1 MSQDASLKIEVQ
13 ADAVKSAT
21 THLDQLTNAGKRTE
35 TAMNNLA
42 SSARGSN
49 TAMNTFSGSTSNAE
63 KELNKAS
70 AASGKMRGTIQN
82 LSWQI
87 QDVSVQ
93 LQGGTN
99 ALVVLGQQGS
109 QIASAFGPGGA
120 LVGALIA
127 VGAGIAGVAMNSR
140 DASKA
145 VEQLEKNLNSLT
157 KSQAQQG
164 LIELAKADADL
175 NKKLAEM
182 EGRRKAL
189 SVAEQVGGQTKD
201 QLRDITLKLNAE
213 EEVAK
218 VGLQKNAELREA
230 LTGVTKGQSKSI
242 QDFVK
247 ELEFETK
254 LVNAS
259 TVEAALL
266 NAEKQRGRKLTAEET
281 AEVRKHAEALEVE
294 TKKKEAAKEAEKALK
309 AELRKQARD
318 EKRFDVEKAR
328 AEAYLED
335 TYRQTLRGQQIIDHD
350 YQKRMEMLNDHLAK
364 KKITEDQYNAAA
376 DQAQEAHM
384 LKSLELEKKLADE
397 KINEA
402 KRVAKAKQQVDS
414 QIIGNTQFMLQTTSD
429 MIRDSGAENS
439 GFMKALL
446 AAQKALA
453 IPSIMASTEMAAS
466 AAMAHETV
474 LGGMMSGQ
482 MAANLIRAQGAIS
495 AGIVAGQAFAGLFD
509 NGGNIPPG
517 QWGIVGEYGP
527 EIVKGPA
534 NVTSRKDTA
543 AMARNAMSGG
553 SGGAPV
559 FYQTFNITGNGDQ
572 ALINAMQDA
581 ARKGAQD
588 GYNQVRQDFATNGSI
603 RRIAGV

>member
-21 THLDQLTNAGKRTE
+21 THLDQLTNAGKKTE
-35 TAMNNLA
+35 TAINNLA

-49 TAMNTFSGSTSNAE
+49 TAMNAFSGSTSNAE

-87 QDVSVQ
+87 QDISVQ

-213 EEVAK
+213 EEAAK
-218 VGLQKNAELREA
+218 VGLQKNAELRTA
-230 LTGVTKGQSKSI
+230 LTGITNGQSKSI
-242 QDFVK
+242 QDFTK
-247 ELEFETK
+247 ELELEAK

-259 TVEAALL
+259 AVESALL
-266 NAEKQRGRKLTAEET
+266 NAERAKGSPLTA
-281 AEVRKHAEALEVE
+281 AEAAQVRRNAEALEVE
-294 TKKKEAAKEAEKALK
+294 NKKKEAAAEAERELAKA
-309 AELRKQARD
+309 RKEG
-318 EKRFDVEKAR
+318 EKQIKIDDMRRAR
-328 AEAYLED
+328 AEAYLEQVH
-335 TYRQTLRGQQIIDHD
+335 RQSMTEQQIVSND
-350 YQKRMEMLNDHLAK
+350 YSIKLAK
-364 KKITEDQYNAAA
+364 LDEFLAQKAITQGEYDAAEMAAREAYVDQMSA
-376 DQAQEAHM
+376 
-384 LKSLELEKKLADE
+384 LDE
-397 KINEA
+397 KQADKAIKEA
-402 KRVAKAKQQVDS
+402 GRVAKAKKQVDS

-429 MIRDSGAENS
+429 MIRDSGAENN
-439 GFMKALL
+439 GFMKTLL

-474 LGGMMSGQ
+474 LGGVMSGQ

-509 NGGNIPPG
+509 NGGNIPSG

-553 SGGAPV
+553 SGGLS
-559 FYQTFNITGNGDQ
+559 ITQYITVQGNGDK
-572 ALINAMQDA
+572 ALINAMQEA

>member
-21 THLDQLTNAGKRTE
+21 THLDQLTNAGKKTD
-35 TAMNNLA
+35 AAIASLA
-42 SSARGSN
+42 SSARAGN
-49 TAMNTFSGSTSNAE
+49 TAMNTFSGTTSNAE
-63 KELNKAS
+63 KELNKTA

-127 VGAGIAGVAMNSR
+127 VGAGIAGVALNSR

-164 LIELAKADADL
+164 LLELTKADAEL

-189 SVAEQVGGQTKD
+189 TVAEQVGGQTKE
-201 QLRDITLKLNAE
+201 QLRDISLKMNAE
-213 EEVAK
+213 EEAAR
-218 VGLQKNAELREA
+218 VGIEKNAELREY
-230 LTGVTKGQSKSI
+230 LTGITKGQSKSV
-242 QDFVK
+242 QDYVK

-266 NAEKQRGRKLTAEET
+266 NAERERGRPLTDAE
-281 AEVRKHAEALEVE
+281 AASVRKVAEALEVE
-294 TKKKEAAKEAEKALK
+294 NKKKEAAAEAER
-309 AELRKQARD
+309 ELARSRKEG
-318 EKRFDVEKAR
+318 EKQIKVDDLRRAR
-328 AEAYLED
+328 AEAYLEQVH
-335 TYRQTLRGQQIIDHD
+335 RQSMTEQQIVSNDYSLKLAKLDEFLAQKAITQNEYDAAELASREAYADQMAAIDAKQAD
-350 YQKRMEMLNDHLAK
+350 KSIQEAERAAETKKRLDQQLLGAQMQFGSEMLGVIEQNAK
-364 KKITEDQYNAAA
+364 EGSGIQKAA
-376 DQAQEAHM
+376 
-384 LKSLELEKKLADE
+384 
-397 KINEA
+397 
-402 KRVAKAKQQVDS
+402 
-414 QIIGNTQFMLQTTSD
+414 F
-429 MIRDSGAENS
+429 
-439 GFMKALL
+439 
-446 AAQKALA
+446 AAQKGMAAAQAIIQAEAASMAALQA
-453 IPSIMASTEMAAS
+453 PPVGLGPVAGAAMAAQIKSMGYAS
-466 AAMAHETV
+466 AAVIA
-474 LGGMMSGQ
+474 
-482 MAANLIRAQGAIS
+482 AQG
-495 AGIVAGQAFAGLFD
+495 FAGMFD
-509 NGGNIPPG
+509 NGGNIPSG

-534 NVTSRKDTA
+534 NVTSRKETA
-543 AMARNAMSGG
+543 AMARSAVSGG
-553 SGGAPV
+553 SGGV
-559 FYQTFNITGNGDQ
+559 SITQYITVQGSGDKD
-572 ALINAMQDA
+572 LITAMQEA

-588 GYNQVRQDFATNGSI
+588 GYNQVRQDFATNGQI

>member
-21 THLDQLTNAGKRTE
+21 THLDQLTNAGKKTD
-35 TAMNNLA
+35 AAIASLA
-42 SSARGSN
+42 SSARAGN
-49 TAMNTFSGSTSNAE
+49 TAMNTFSGTTSNAE
-63 KELNKAS
+63 KELNKTA

-127 VGAGIAGVAMNSR
+127 VGAGIAGVALNSR

-164 LIELAKADADL
+164 LLELTKADAEL

-189 SVAEQVGGQTKD
+189 TVAEQVGGQTKE
-201 QLRDITLKLNAE
+201 QLRDISLKMNAE
-213 EEVAK
+213 EEAAR
-218 VGLQKNAELREA
+218 VGIEKNAELREY
-230 LTGVTKGQSKSI
+230 LTGITKGQSKSV
-242 QDFVK
+242 QDYVK

-266 NAEKQRGRKLTAEET
+266 NAERERGRPLTDAE
-281 AEVRKHAEALEVE
+281 AASVRKVAEALEVE
-294 TKKKEAAKEAEKALK
+294 NKKKEAAAEAER
-309 AELRKQARD
+309 ELARSRKEG
-318 EKRFDVEKAR
+318 EKQIKVDDLRRAR
-328 AEAYLED
+328 AEAYLEQVH
-335 TYRQTLRGQQIIDHD
+335 RQSMTEQQIVSND
-350 YQKRMEMLNDHLAK
+350 YSLKLAK
-364 KKITEDQYNAAA
+364 LDEFLAQKAITQNEYDAAEMAAREAYVDQMAA
-376 DQAQEAHM
+376 
-384 LKSLELEKKLADE
+384 LDE
-397 KINEA
+397 KQSDKAIKEA
-402 KRVAKAKQQVDS
+402 ERIAQAKKQIDS

-429 MIRDSGAENS
+429 MLRDSGSENS

-453 IPSIMASTEMAAS
+453 IPSIIASTEMAANAVKAEKS
-466 AAMAHETV
+466 V
-474 LGGMMSGQ
+474 LGGMMSGE
-482 MAANLIRAQGAIS
+482 MAAAAIRAQGAIS
-495 AGIVAGQAFAGLFD
+495 VGIVAGQAFAGMFD
-509 NGGNIPPG
+509 NGGNIPSG

-534 NVTSRKDTA
+534 NVTSRKETA
-543 AMARNAMSGG
+543 AMARSAVSGG
-553 SGGAPV
+553 SGGV
-559 FYQTFNITGNGDQ
+559 SITQYITVQGSGDKD
-572 ALINAMQDA
+572 LITAMQEA

-588 GYNQVRQDFATNGSI
+588 GYNQVRQDFATNGQI